1 MSHQSSQAVFTVLL
15 QFQISVIRYCAA
27 CLHQKG
33 AQLSISVIVVDVF
46 IRVLQISQYLIS
58 QKGTWVQSSVRNLY
72 PKEITIVIKHLQK
85 KHPNYTPYILC
96 IISAVKYLEYGT
108 SCFVFFFLYKCV
120 VLFKNKAWEERKAL
134 ASFSSL
140 CQPEGGSPAVTRT
153 SRLPGMRTLNCKWK
167 FDSVSHM

>member
-33 AQLSISVIVVDVF
+33 AQLSISVIVMDVF

-108 SCFVFFFLYKCV
+108 SCVVFFFSLQMCHSFQEQSLRGEKGFGQFFLSVPARGRIPSSYKD
-120 VLFKNKAWEERKAL
+120 LQ
-134 ASFSSL
+134 ASRNEN
-140 CQPEGGSPAVTRT
+140 PE
-153 SRLPGMRTLNCKWK
+153 L
-167 FDSVSHM
+167 